1 MPANAAVVSL
11 GMSFLLIAALFQLS
25 DGIQCIAA
33 HVLRGLRDT
42 RFPMMIAGVS
52 YLIIGFPAA
61 FYMAFKTPIRGD
73 GVWWGLLIA
82 LGIVALLLTL
92 RFHQLTKVAT
102 R

>member
-1 MPANAAVVSL
+1 VVDL

-42 RFPMMIAGVS
+42 RVPMMIAVVS
-52 YLIIGFPAA
+52 YLIVGFPAA
-61 FYMAFKTPIRGD
+61 FYMAFRTPIRGD

-82 LGIVALLLTL
+82 LSIVAFLLTL
-92 RFHQLTKVAT
+92 RFHRLTKRT
-102 R
+102 TP